1 MGMEF
6 QKDIEDSC
14 VRYWIIRPVL
24 TVLALVALIAG
35 TEVFSEYL
43 KGWFPAL
50 IFPVMLV
57 CGVLL
62 RRLNRRC

>member
-1 MGMEF
+1 MAMEL
-6 QKDIEDSC
+6 QKDIEASC

-24 TVLALVALIAG
+24 VVLVLVALIAG
-35 TEVFSEYL
+35 TEVFSEHL

-62 RRLNRRC
+62 KRLNRRC